1 MGAHLR
7 NRFRQPGPKRI
18 LALDGGG
25 SRGLL
30 SLGVLAKLEQHLG
43 ERSGDRE
50 NFRLAHYFDLIGG
63 TSTGAIIATTL
74 ALEWRVRD
82 VVDLYFKL
90 LPSIFARPRV
100 PGPLRIFMPGF
111 KNTALTQALEEHLG
125 DRMLKSEDL
134 KTGLAIHAKRIDSG
148 SAWILVNNPDWC
160 YFDTP
165 GDTDVANADFFLR
178 DLVQSSA
185 AAPTYFA
192 DVRIG
197 LGRNRRGAVSSY
209 AHFFDGGVSPN
220 NNPALQLLL
229 TATEPAFGFNWP
241 LGEDKLLLWS
251 IGTGYVR
258 KRFERRNRKRR
269 SSAQPI
275 GDFRRMAYSTKV
287 QAALEGY
294 NHDISQQ
301 QITVLQSLS
310 RPRFPWH
317 VNSEVRMQTETPLLS
332 GQPIMSYQRYDARL
346 EIDEPEFRRPE
357 HIESL
362 LGENLRASQ
371 VAKLRKLDINDREL
385 LDILYR
391 AGEAL
396 GAAQLIN
403 RDSRDDKSPVPGA
416 AIASDWPPPAFDPPH
431 WRAVNAPAAPP
442 VETQAPQAAPPDA
455 PPAEAPSDSPPAEE
469 QQP

>member
-1 MGAHLR
+1 MGGHLR
-7 NRFRQPGPKRI
+7 ERFRRPGPKRI

-30 SLGVLAKLEQHLG
+30 SLGMLAELEKHLA
-43 ERSGDRE
+43 ERSGQGD

-90 LPSIFARPRV
+90 LPAIFARPQV
-100 PGPLRIFMPGF
+100 PGPLRVLMPAF
-111 KNTALTQALEEHLG
+111 KNNALTQALNDYLG
-125 DRMLKSEDL
+125 DRMLRSEDL

-148 SAWILVNNPDWC
+148 SAWILVNNADWV
-160 YFDTP
+160 YF
-165 GDTDVANADFFLR
+165 NAKSADGVPNSEFYLR
-178 DLVQSSA
+178 DLVQGSA

-192 DVRIG
+192 DVRIP
-197 LGRNRRGAVSSY
+197 LLRNKRGNITGY

-229 TATEPAFGFNWP
+229 TVTDPAFGFNWAT
-241 LGEDKLLLWS
+241 GEDNLLIWS
-251 IGTGYVR
+251 VGTGYVR
-258 KRFERRNRKRR
+258 KRFQKRDRKRR
-269 SSAQPI
+269 SSAKSI
-275 GDFRRMAYSTKV
+275 SDFRRLAYSSKV
-287 QAALEGY
+287 MAALEGY
-294 NHDISQQ
+294 NHDICQQ
-301 QITVLQSLS
+301 QITTLQTLS

-317 VNSEVRMQTETPLLS
+317 VNSEIRMQTATPLLS
-332 GQPIMSYQRYDARL
+332 REPALTFQRYDARL

-362 LGENLRASQ
+362 LGEEMAPRL
-371 VAKLRKLDINDREL
+371 VEKLRKLDIKEPDL

-396 GAAQLIN
+396 GRAQLMH
-403 RDSRDDKSPVPGA
+403 RDTQDERNPIRGA
-416 AIASDWPPPAFDPPH
+416 AIAADWPPAKFDP
-431 WRAVNAPAAPP
+431 WAA
-442 VETQAPQAAPPDA
+442 AA
-455 PPAEAPSDSPPAEE
+455 S
-469 QQP
+469 

>member
-7 NRFRQPGPKRI
+7 ERFQRSGPKRV

-30 SLGVLAKLEQHLG
+30 TLGVLAQLERHLA
-43 ERSGDRE
+43 ERSGQGDR
-50 NFRLAHYFDLIGG
+50 FRLAHYFDLIGG

-82 VVDLYFKL
+82 VVELYFKL
-90 LPSIFARPRV
+90 LPAIFARPQV
-100 PGPLRIFMPGF
+100 PGPLRLLMPGF
-111 KNTALTQALEEHLG
+111 KNKALTQALHEHLG
-125 DRMLKSEDL
+125 DRMLSSPDL

-160 YFDTP
+160 YFDAKS
-165 GDTDVANADFFLR
+165 GSDGIANSDFYLR

-192 DVRIG
+192 DVRVP
-197 LGRNRRGAVSSY
+197 LARDKRGNVSGY

-229 TATEPAFGFNWP
+229 TVTEPAFGFNWAT
-241 LGEDKLLLWS
+241 GEDKLLIWS
-251 IGTGYVR
+251 VGTGYVR
-258 KRFERRNRKRR
+258 KRFEKKNRKRR
-269 SSAQPI
+269 SSAKSI
-275 GDFRRMAYSTKV
+275 GDFRRLAYSSKV

-294 NHDISQQ
+294 NHDICQQ
-301 QITVLQSLS
+301 QVTTLQMLS
-310 RPRFPWH
+310 NPRFPWY
-317 VNSEVRMQTETPLLS
+317 VNSEVRMQTQTPLLARE
-332 GQPIMSYQRYDARL
+332 PALTFQRLDARL
-346 EIDEPEFRRPE
+346 EIEEEEFRRPE

-362 LGENLRASQ
+362 LGQEMKAKDVEN
-371 VAKLRKLDINDREL
+371 LRKLDIKDPDL

-396 GAAQLIN
+396 GAAQLIR
-403 RDSRDDKSPVPGA
+403 RDSTDNAPRTSA
-416 AIASDWPPPAFDPPH
+416 AIAPDWPPAEFDP
-431 WRAVNAPAAPP
+431 WRPAAP
-442 VETQAPQAAPPDA
+442 VVAPPSGAAPPQA
-455 PPAEAPSDSPPAEE
+455 DSPPQA
-469 QQP
+469 